1 MSKETKKLD
10 NWFSEHFEIQFVG
23 GNKKEN
29 KKLEKNITKKLKED
43 IIKENK

>member
-29 KKLEKNITKKLKED
+29 KKLQKNITKKLKED

>member
-1 MSKETKKLD
+1 MNKETKKLD
-10 NWFSEHFEIQFVG
+10 NWFAEHFEIQFVG

-29 KKLEKNITKKLKED
+29 KKLGKKITKQLKED